1 MWRRVDVEIVE
12 PACRRLS
19 GGVLGDMG
27 GGGDGEKR
35 MDWGGILEVIRAGLS
50 DGLDVEAEKKGEMK
64 PKSSLPWAFWRNGD
78 TVY

>member
-1 MWRRVDVEIVE
+1 
-12 PACRRLS
+12 
-19 GGVLGDMG
+19 MG
-27 GGGDGEKR
+27 SGGDGEKR

-64 PKSSLPWAFWRNGD
+64 PKTSLPWAFWRNGD